1 MGRMDKRVE
10 GYSKAGIRKLKL
22 YEERKAK
29 RLKTYS
35 TGDYQTGLIRSAF
48 WLNVI
53 ENPTLHGLPKKYESR

>member
-35 TGDYQTGLIRSAF
+35 TGNYQTGLSGVLF
-48 WLNVI
+48 
-53 ENPTLHGLPKKYESR
+53 GLM